1 MYIWGTKGHFGH
13 LMLLSTLW
21 ALWALNRALNRTLN
35 RAYLG
40 TTGHIWH
47 LGTGGTAL
55 LNTVVA
61 ARQLND

>member
-1 MYIWGTKGHFGH
+1 
-13 LMLLSTLW
+13 MLLSTLW
-21 ALWALNRALNRTLN
+21 ALWALWALNRALN

>member
-1 MYIWGTKGHFGH
+1 MYIWGTKRHFGH

-21 ALWALNRALNRTLN
+21 ALNRALNR
-35 RAYLG
+35 A
-40 TTGHIWH
+40 TGHIWH